1 MLLSLYLSAIPNLI
15 ADGIIQSTSL
25 FVLKKVMKSHKF
37 LYCFCCRNPN
47 ISLKGGTNPFS
58 SEKHGNLNHS
68 WLVWAFMGTAV
79 NRTCPPPLL
88 LMPLLPLPPLF
99 CTPVHQMFTILF
111 IPLQC
116 LLFFLLLSWHGAIEH
131 WVSCCNWIHL
141 STGKP
146 SIVHAY
152 TTCL

>member
-68 WLVWAFMGTAV
+68 
-79 NRTCPPPLL
+79 
-88 LMPLLPLPPLF
+88 
-99 CTPVHQMFTILF
+99 
-111 IPLQC
+111 
-116 LLFFLLLSWHGAIEH
+116 
-131 WVSCCNWIHL
+131 
-141 STGKP
+141 
-146 SIVHAY
+146 
-152 TTCL
+152 